1 MDVNSLSTS
10 AIGNSTLQSGVK
22 PAVEMPKQQQIEAS
36 VATSA
41 PKAPLETK
49 TATLEQVA
57 QVNSRLEQLG
67 MGIAFSVDEG
77 TQSSVIKVIDKAT
90 DEVIKQYPNEGS
102 LEMMKNIQ
110 SYLESVQKS
119 GMQDKEGLTGSL
131 ISEII

>member
-1 MDVNSLSTS
+1 MDISSLSTS
-10 AIGNSTLQSGVK
+10 AIGSSTLQSGVK
-22 PAVEMPKQQQIEAS
+22 PTVEMPKQQQIEAS

-41 PKAPLETK
+41 QKAPLETK
-49 TATLEQVA
+49 AATLEQVA

-102 LEMMKNIQ
+102 LEMIKNIQ

-119 GMQDKEGLTGSL
+119 GMLDKEGLTGSL